1 LVGWLS
7 GDDVATQY
15 CKYFK
20 VKIDIDKYCNT
31 ARYIMLKTKQ
41 TSLVLVIVITTTAI
55 IATATTTQI
64 LQPVFTGSALQ

>member
-20 VKIDIDKYCNT
+20 VKIDIDKYSE
-31 ARYIMLKTKQ
+31 Q
-41 TSLVLVIVITTTAI
+41 FW
-55 IATATTTQI
+55 TQ
-64 LQPVFTGSALQ
+64 